1 MSWMG
6 HFQVNVDENEIYDQH
21 NYICNGES
29 VFETDKVFSSR
40 EELLDWVR
48 KTGFSLGY
56 VIVIKTSKS
65 NESVT
70 LQCDRSGISVS
81 KKKST
86 KNTGSKKCGC
96 PFELVFS
103 SREELLDWVR
113 KTGFSL
119 GYVIVIKTS
128 KSNESVTLQC
138 DRSGISVKEAYAH
151 NLEQLTEIMAD
162 SPGVIPYL
170 NKTWLIRHKELFV
183 VAWTKRYMHFGNH
196 TTSRVESQHA
206 KLKLYL
212 DSSQSDLER
221 VVSYIHEVVKS
232 QFTGIK
238 ASIQESRMVI
248 RHRYDMPHFQ
258 NLNRFVSLYALD
270 IIFYEFQKCEDV
282 EIYENCGCQLRTSYG
297 LPCSHEQAMYLYQG
311 QPIPLDA
318 VDTFWRK
325 LDFSPCISLDDDLDC
340 NAELEELDAE
350 FKKQSRAGKK
360 SFLRKMKEIATPS
373 KTSVGDPTTQKTT
386 RGCPSCKKK
395 PILSRLYKHKNRL
408 DLPAHQFQ
416 NHLNL
421 FPKMFHAFIDRVRDV
436 KPDGNCGFR
445 AVAVGLRLHEDE
457 WPTIRYR
464 LLQELEMHRQQY
476 VTMFGI
482 DGCDRVQ
489 NRLDFFNI
497 DEPAPIDNWM
507 SMPEIGILIASHFNL
522 ILHTITN
529 SGSQTYLPLRSSP
542 PPWYQHTFISLGF
555 VNNGHYVN
563 ILLKEGYPVPTV
575 TQHWFYFKSECAT
588 AWITP
593 YMERINNYTQL
604 LNLNR
609 TFQNVNIN

>member
-65 NESVT
+65 NET
-70 LQCDRSGISVS
+70 
-81 KKKST
+81 
-86 KNTGSKKCGC
+86 
-96 PFELVFS
+96 
-103 SREELLDWVR
+103 
-113 KTGFSL
+113 
-119 GYVIVIKTS
+119 
-128 KSNESVTLQC
+128 
-138 DRSGISVKEAYAH
+138 
-151 NLEQLTEIMAD
+151 
-162 SPGVIPYL
+162 
-170 NKTWLIRHKELFV
+170 
-183 VAWTKRYMHFGNH
+183 
-196 TTSRVESQHA
+196 
-206 KLKLYL
+206 
-212 DSSQSDLER
+212 
-221 VVSYIHEVVKS
+221 
-232 QFTGIK
+232 
-238 ASIQESRMVI
+238 
-248 RHRYDMPHFQ
+248 
-258 NLNRFVSLYALD
+258 
-270 IIFYEFQKCEDV
+270 
-282 EIYENCGCQLRTSYG
+282 
-297 LPCSHEQAMYLYQG
+297 
-311 QPIPLDA
+311 
-318 VDTFWRK
+318 
-325 LDFSPCISLDDDLDC
+325 
-340 NAELEELDAE
+340 
-350 FKKQSRAGKK
+350 
-360 SFLRKMKEIATPS
+360 TPS

-386 RGCPSCKKK
+386 RGRPSCKKTHFEPPLQAQEPLRPTRSSIPK
-395 PILSRLYKHKNRL
+395 PPKPSNSSFPKQATHAYIN
-408 DLPAHQFQ
+408 Q
-416 NHLNL
+416 
-421 FPKMFHAFIDRVRDV
+421 FPKMFHAFTDR
-436 KPDGNCGFR
+436 
-445 AVAVGLRLHEDE
+445 
-457 WPTIRYR
+457 
-464 LLQELEMHRQQY
+464 LEMHRQQY

-563 ILLKEGYPVPTV
+563 ILLKKGYPVPTV

-609 TFQNVNIN
+609 TFQNVNID